1 MNTRMLRT
9 ALLALATLATA
20 PAFAQTSSAPA
31 YQQASSVNLSE
42 RDTRWRADESWND
55 DNLVYEFSRDGT
67 FVSPSGASGRWVQ
80 TGNRVILDWP
90 SYGAVYIGTMNGN
103 IISGVGRLDGGD
115 TIGTF
120 TLTREP

>member
-1 MNTRMLRT
+1 MKAHILC
-9 ALLALATLATA
+9 AVLLAAATLVAA
-20 PAFAQTSSAPA
+20 PASAQTTTAPA
-31 YQQASSVNLSE
+31 YQQASSVNLYE

-67 FVSPSGASGRWVQ
+67 FVSPSGARGRWVQ

-90 SYGAVYIGTMNGN
+90 SYGAIYVGVMSGAS
-103 IISGVGRLDGGD
+103 ISGVARMDTGD

-120 TLTREP
+120 VLTRER

>member
-1 MNTRMLRT
+1 MHTHLLR
-9 ALLALATLATA
+9 AAALAIATLITA
-20 PAFAQTSSAPA
+20 PASAQTSTAPA
-31 YQQASSVNLSE
+31 YQQASSVNLAE

-55 DNLVYEFSRDGT
+55 DNLIYEFSRDGT

-90 SYGAVYIGTMNGN
+90 SYGAIYIGAMSGN
-103 IISGVGRLDGGD
+103 SISGVGRLDSGQ

-120 TLTREP
+120 VLTRER